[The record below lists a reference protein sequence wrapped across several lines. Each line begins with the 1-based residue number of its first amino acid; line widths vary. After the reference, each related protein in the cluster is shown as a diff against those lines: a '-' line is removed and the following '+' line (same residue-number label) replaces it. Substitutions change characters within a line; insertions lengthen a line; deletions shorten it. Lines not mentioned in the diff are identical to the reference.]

1 VVIKK
6 TAEIIQH
13 LSVELATICSAA
25 GDDIARHGLGCT
37 KQLEECLEMALR
49 NSGRA
54 LIEALITQQGI
65 EVPDDN
71 AQEGESYAG
80 KRKRIVDSLFGPI
93 EIERNCY
100 HNTQMGG
107 CRYPMDDALFLI
119 NGVSPAV
126 ASRAAMRAAVE
137 PFGEASATCDTLCGL
152 QISPYRIRKIAQSV
166 NSHAADFIRNGTLP
180 EEVHPACVAV
190 EVDGKGAPI
199 RRKELQEAGVKGKNG
214 DAKTREVKAAAIFTF
229 NPNPGEEEAPQ
240 RDANSTHYLLSSKT
254 ADEFG
259 KELWA
264 YYQSRF
270 PGEPPLTIFISDA
283 AAGILNIRT
292 NWLPFAT
299 GIIDFHHAVE
309 HLQPLLE
316 ACGFV
321 DKEKEEQHKKWR
333 NMLLYGKVEQIIKE
347 AKDKAQNSKE
357 CKKALSYF
365 IKGKEFMSYDLY
377 RAKGWFIGSGVIE
390 AACKNVVAERFCKS
404 GMFWSR
410 GGLDAMLPLRAVVKS
425 QRYVKL
431 WDYALKEKRQIAC

>member
-1 VVIKK
+1 
-6 TAEIIQH
+6 
-13 LSVELATICSAA
+13 
-25 GDDIARHGLGCT
+25 
-37 KQLEECLEMALR
+37 MALR
-49 NSGRA
+49 NSGRT
-54 LIEALITQQGI
+54 LVEALITQEGV
-65 EVPDDN
+65 ELRDDN
-71 AQEGESYAG
+71 AKEDEFYAG
-80 KRKRIVDSLFGPI
+80 KRKRIVDTLFGPI

-100 HNTQMGG
+100 HSKRSRS
-107 CRYPMDDALFLI
+107 CRYPMDDALSLI

-126 ASRAAMRAAVE
+126 ASRVAMRAAVE
-137 PFGEASATCDTLCGL
+137 PFGEASATCGTLCGL
-152 QISPYRIRKIAQSV
+152 QISPYRIRKIAQNV
-166 NSHAADFIRNGTLP
+166 NSYAEDFIRNGTLP
-180 EEVHPACVAV
+180 EKVRPTCVAV

-229 NPNPGEEEAPQ
+229 TPNPGEEEAPE

-259 KELWA
+259 KELWE
-264 YYQSRF
+264 YYELRF
-270 PGEPPLTIFISDA
+270 PGEPPLTTFISDA

-292 NWLPFAT
+292 NWFPFAI

-316 ACGFV
+316 ACGLV
-321 DKEKEEQHKKWR
+321 DKEKDEQQKKWHD
-333 NMLLYGKVEQIIKE
+333 MLLYGKVEQIIEE
-347 AKDKAQNSKE
+347 AQDKAQNSKE
-357 CKKALSYF
+357 CKKALRYF
-365 IKGKEFMSYDLY
+365 IEGKEFMRYDLY

-410 GGLDAMLPLRAVVKS
+410 EGLDAMLPLRAVVKS

-431 WDYALKEKRQIAC
+431 WDYALKGKRQIAC

>member
-1 VVIKK
+1 
-6 TAEIIQH
+6 
-13 LSVELATICSAA
+13 
-25 GDDIARHGLGCT
+25 
-37 KQLEECLEMALR
+37 M
-49 NSGRA
+49 
-54 LIEALITQQGI
+54 
-65 EVPDDN
+65 
-71 AQEGESYAG
+71 
-80 KRKRIVDSLFGPI
+80 
-93 EIERNCY
+93 
-100 HNTQMGG
+100 
-107 CRYPMDDALFLI
+107 
-119 NGVSPAV
+119 
-126 ASRAAMRAAVE
+126 
-137 PFGEASATCDTLCGL
+137 
-152 QISPYRIRKIAQSV
+152 
-166 NSHAADFIRNGTLP
+166 
-180 EEVHPACVAV
+180 
-190 EVDGKGAPI
+190 
-199 RRKELQEAGVKGKNG
+199 
-214 DAKTREVKAAAIFTF
+214 
-229 NPNPGEEEAPQ
+229 
-240 RDANSTHYLLSSKT
+240 
-254 ADEFG
+254 
-259 KELWA
+259 
-264 YYQSRF
+264 
-270 PGEPPLTIFISDA
+270 
-283 AAGILNIRT
+283 NIRT